1 MTKPG
6 ADRLSPSLFRKTG
19 LLFAGLAGIYLL
31 IFVAAGL
38 FEKSLPFASTAST
51 PLLIT
56 LGTCTVL
63 FTLSAL
69 YDSLNWLQPLILLV
83 MTPLPMLNHPS
94 SMFSLGTFIAAE
106 ILMYRLG
113 FFERHRLAKLML
125 SIAYFYSCEI
135 LMGVTSGAS
144 ILEIIDP
151 IIFMTL
157 FLAFLMI
164 VYGDRWIVYLKVPKP
179 LLSLTTMKITKKEA
193 AYLRALLDGHLV
205 KEIAFD
211 GGVKESTVRNT
222 LARVYRKF
230 DVQDKSALMA
240 KCENYSITD

>member
-19 LLFAGLAGIYLL
+19 LLFAGLAGTYLL
-31 IFVAAGL
+31 MFVAAGL
-38 FEKSLPFASTAST
+38 FEKSLPRASIASA

-106 ILMYRLG
+106 ILMYRFG
-113 FFERHRLAKLML
+113 FFERYKLVKFML
-125 SIAYFYSCEI
+125 SIAYFYLCEV
-135 LMGVTSGAS
+135 LMGITSGTGVMKIVTP
-144 ILEIIDP
+144 IL
-151 IIFMTL
+151 FMTL

-164 VYGDRWIVYLKVPKP
+164 VYGDKWIVYLKVPKP
-179 LLSLTTMKITKKEA
+179 PLSLAAMKITRKEA
-193 AYLRALLDGHLV
+193 EYLRALLDGRLV